1 MAAQLKT
8 LVYLLVFA
16 VFSGSCERVITIDLP
31 NDPDILVVEG
41 SIEPG
46 KNPIVI
52 VSRNRSIF
60 NNFPTDLVAL
70 LDTFLIKDA
79 LVTISDGSVTVPLAF
94 TINPVAY
101 PYIYYTTT
109 SLVGEI
115 GKTYSLTVSAKGKT
129 VKSTTSLSPP
139 VPIDSTWFELNIFDS
154 TEDSLGFAFLNFKDP
169 DTTGNAY
176 RLYAKRN
183 SETEYFPVQGT
194 IVDDEFINGRL
205 VSFFTG
211 QSTKPFGVQDTFI
224 DQRFFYTLG
233 DTVYLKFCSIGRK
246 EYKFY
251 STFETAISTNG
262 NPFSSP
268 TLIKSNIEGG
278 QGIWCGFSPY
288 YDTLYIP
295 K

>member
-1 MAAQLKT
+1 MVARLKCI
-8 LVYLLVFA
+8 VCLLA
-16 VFSGSCERVITIDLP
+16 VVLLTASCERVITIDLP
-31 NDPDILVVEG
+31 NDAESLVVEG

-60 NNFPTDLVAL
+60 ENFPSDLVAV
-70 LDTFLIKDA
+70 LDTFIIKDA
-79 LVTISDGSVTVPLAF
+79 NVTISDGSSTIPLVF
-94 TINPVAY
+94 TINPSTY
-101 PYIYYTTT
+101 PYVYYTTT

-115 GKTYSLTVSAKGKT
+115 GKTYTLTVSAKGKT
-129 VKSTTSLSPP
+129 VKSTTRLNPA
-139 VPIDSTWFELNIFDS
+139 VPIDSSWFELNIFDS

-183 SETEYFPVQGT
+183 SESEYFPVQGT

-211 QSTKPFGVQDTFI
+211 QSTKPFGAQDTFI
-224 DQRFFYTLG
+224 RERFFYTLG
-233 DTVYLKFCSIGRK
+233 DTVYLKFCSIGRS

-278 QGIWCGFSPY
+278 EGIWCGFSPY